1 MMIKTEQNKNDF
13 MKIVFLFIQIAENSK
28 NIPMKNFYAV

>member
-13 MKIVFLFIQIAENSK
+13 MKIVFLFIQIAENPK
-28 NIPMKNFYAV
+28 EKKIE